1 MTSISTIVQNNKRL
15 LRSIASIVLIKG
27 AAVLVALLT
36 IPAYMAYFSDNTV
49 LGIWYSMLSILNLVV
64 SFDLGLGNGLRN
76 KLAYAL
82 EEGDEEGV
90 RGYVSSSYII
100 VGIVSVAA
108 CILSF
113 LVFPHI
119 EWSVFFNIGSDD
131 IKSSTL
137 LLSVQVVFLGL
148 MLQFSLKLI
157 FSILYAQQRSEL
169 INATLLVSNT
179 LVLVFV
185 LVFPHA
191 MPDDALLSLSVF
203 YSVAINI
210 PVLVLTLT
218 VFSGSFRQY
227 IPSPRCFDLSKA
239 KAVLTLGLSF
249 FFVQAAALVIGNTN
263 EILITWFSDP
273 ADVVDY
279 QIYYRIFSLFVTL
292 FNLLTIPIWS
302 AATQKL
308 AQGNYSWI
316 RKCHLL
322 LLLIA
327 AGLVLVMFALVP
339 FLQAIVNIWL
349 TGNSIVISPLFGM
362 VFVVA
367 TGCILFNGASCCIAN
382 GLSWLKMQTVLLTI
396 GGVAN
401 IPLAWFFIS
410 TTGSWIGVEV
420 ANAISLL
427 PVCVGQPIYLQKRIR
442 KMEKETMR

>member
-1 MTSISTIVQNNKRL
+1 M
-15 LRSIASIVLIKG
+15 
-27 AAVLVALLT
+27 
-36 IPAYMAYFSDNTV
+36 
-49 LGIWYSMLSILNLVV
+49 
-64 SFDLGLGNGLRN
+64 
-76 KLAYAL
+76 
-82 EEGDEEGV
+82 
-90 RGYVSSSYII
+90 
-100 VGIVSVAA
+100 
-108 CILSF
+108 
-113 LVFPHI
+113 FPHI

-349 TGNSIVISPLFGM
+349 TGNSIVISPLFGL

>member
-1 MTSISTIVQNNKRL
+1 M
-15 LRSIASIVLIKG
+15 
-27 AAVLVALLT
+27 
-36 IPAYMAYFSDNTV
+36 
-49 LGIWYSMLSILNLVV
+49 
-64 SFDLGLGNGLRN
+64 
-76 KLAYAL
+76 
-82 EEGDEEGV
+82 
-90 RGYVSSSYII
+90 
-100 VGIVSVAA
+100 
-108 CILSF
+108 
-113 LVFPHI
+113 
-119 EWSVFFNIGSDD
+119 
-131 IKSSTL
+131 
-137 LLSVQVVFLGL
+137 
-148 MLQFSLKLI
+148 
-157 FSILYAQQRSEL
+157 
-169 INATLLVSNT
+169 
-179 LVLVFV
+179 
-185 LVFPHA
+185 
-191 MPDDALLSLSVF
+191 
-203 YSVAINI
+203 
-210 PVLVLTLT
+210 
-218 VFSGSFRQY
+218 
-227 IPSPRCFDLSKA
+227 
-239 KAVLTLGLSF
+239 LTLGLSF

-349 TGNSIVISPLFGM
+349 TGNSIVISPLFGL